1 MSSQPLHLVAI
12 ATLQDGKLQGALDAI
27 KTLTE
32 EAHKNEP
39 GLLRYFCFTTKNE
52 QGQDQVIFVEKYSD
66 EEVHKVHHA
75 TAHFQAFGKKAAEFL
90 AGPLVIRSGNYAAGF
105 ENRANL

>member
-1 MSSQPLHLVAI
+1 MAPLHLVA
-12 ATLQDGKLQGALDAI
+12 TVTVQDGKLQAAFDTI

-32 EAHKNEP
+32 EAEKNEP
-39 GLLRYFCFTTKNE
+39 GLLRYFAFTTKNE
-52 QGQDQVIFVEKYSD
+52 QGQDQIIFVEKYAD
-66 EEVHKVHHA
+66 EDAHKVHRT

-90 AGPLVIRSGNYAAGF
+90 AGPPVIRHGDFIAGF